1 MADLDPLVQA
11 LLDSSDAPQ
20 LLVDGRR
27 LVAFNQAAR
36 TLLGTPVEGADVSLV
51 LRHPQ
56 ALDLIAGG
64 EPGAIELRGIG
75 GPEQEWRLELRRLSG
90 DLMLVRLHDL
100 VAERSAERIRTDF
113 VANASHELR
122 TPLASIIGYAET
134 LAEEGPLPDSLREQF
149 GGSIEH
155 EGKRMLR
162 LVDELMSLS
171 KISADRY
178 VAPTGR
184 VPLDA
189 VIEQAVVDHRDM
201 AATYDGTIDVSFDP
215 ATPAVIGDRGQVGQV
230 VANLISNALRYGV
243 RDGRSLVSIRVAPFA
258 RMVRLTVTDQGDGIA
273 PEHLPRLTERFY
285 RVDPARSRDG
295 GGTGLGLAIVKH
307 VVERHRGTMH
317 IRSRV
322 GEGTQVEV
330 QFPAAT
336 ET

>member
-1 MADLDPLVQA
+1 MADLDPLVRA
-11 LLDSSDAPQ
+11 LLDSTDAPQ

-27 LVAFNQAAR
+27 LVAFNHAAR
-36 TLLGTPVEGADVSLV
+36 TLLGTPVEGGDVSLV

-56 ALDLIAGG
+56 ALDLIARG
-64 EPGAIELRGIG
+64 EPGTIELRGIG
-75 GPEQEWRLELRRLSG
+75 GPEQEWRVELRQLSG
-90 DLMLVRLHDL
+90 GLRLVRLHDL
-100 VAERSAERIRTDF
+100 VAARSAERIRTDF

-134 LAEEGPLPDSLREQF
+134 LAEDGPLPDSLREQF
-149 GGSIEH
+149 GASIEH

-171 KISADRY
+171 RISADRY
-178 VAPTGR
+178 VAPTGS

-189 VIEQAVVDHRDM
+189 VIGQAVIDHRDM
-201 AATYDGTIDVSFDP
+201 AATYGGTIDVSIDE
-215 ATPAVIGDRGQVGQV
+215 ATPPVIGDRGQVAQV
-230 VANLISNALRYGV
+230 VANLVSNALRYGV
-243 RDGRSLVSIRVAPFA
+243 RDGQCVVAVRAAPA
-258 RMVRLTVTDQGDGIA
+258 GRMVRLTVTDRGEGIA

-307 VVERHRGTMH
+307 IVERHRGTMH

-322 GEGTQVEV
+322 GEGTQVEI
-330 QFPAAT
+330 QFPAAR
-336 ET
+336 